1 MKMIE
6 IIIVSLI
13 TLFLIGGA
21 FFTVVAAIGVIRLP
35 DTYTRLHAASK
46 SSTLGVGMTLI
57 GVFIYF
63 GYYHAEFDTQLLL
76 AVLFIFISAP
86 VAAHFIARS
95 AFHSD
100 VEPYRLTIL
109 NELKRDETG
118 SELETEETARLK
130 IERSKDKE
138 LDD

>member
-1 MKMIE
+1 MKMTE

-13 TLFLIGGA
+13 TFFLIAGA
-21 FFTVVAAIGVIRLP
+21 FFTVVAAVGIIRLP

-46 SSTLGVGMTLI
+46 SSTFGVGLTLI

-86 VAAHFIARS
+86 VGAHFIARS

-100 VEPYRLTIL
+100 VEPYKLTIL
-109 NELKRDETG
+109 NELKRAETG
-118 SELETEETARLK
+118 SEVDTEETARLK

>member
-1 MKMIE
+1 MKMTE

-13 TLFLIGGA
+13 ALFLLAGA
-21 FFTVVAAIGVIRLP
+21 FFTLVAAIGVIRLP

-63 GYYHAEFDTQLLL
+63 AYYQAAFDTQLLL

-86 VAAHFIARS
+86 VGAHLIARS

-100 VEPYRLTIL
+100 VEPYQLTIL

-118 SELETEETARLK
+118 SEVETEETTRLK
-130 IERSKDKE
+130 IERSKHKE

>member
-1 MKMIE
+1 MTE

-13 TLFLIGGA
+13 ALFLLAGA
-21 FFTVVAAIGVIRLP
+21 FFTLVAAIGVIRLP

-63 GYYHAEFDTQLLL
+63 AYYQAAFDTQLLL

-86 VAAHFIARS
+86 VGAHLIARS

-100 VEPYRLTIL
+100 VEPYQLTIL

-118 SELETEETARLK
+118 SEVETEETTRLK
-130 IERSKDKE
+130 IERSKNKE

>member
-1 MKMIE
+1 MIE
-6 IIIVSLI
+6 IIIVSI
-13 TLFLIGGA
+13 ATLLLIGGA
-21 FFTVVAAIGVIRLP
+21 FFTAIAAIGVIRLP

-46 SSTLGVGMTLI
+46 SSTLGVGMTLL
-57 GVFIYF
+57 GVFTYF
-63 GYYHAEFDTQLLL
+63 AYFHAEIDSQLLL
-76 AVLFIFISAP
+76 AIIFLFVSSP
-86 VAAHFIARS
+86 VGAHMIARS

-100 VEPYRLTIL
+100 VEPYKLTIL

-118 SELETEETARLK
+118 SEIETEESVILK

>member
-1 MKMIE
+1 MIE

-13 TLFLIGGA
+13 TIFLIGGA
-21 FFTVVAAIGVIRLP
+21 FFTAVAAIGVIRLP
-35 DTYTRLHAASK
+35 DTYTRIHAASK

-63 GYYHAEFDTQLLL
+63 AYYLAEIETQLIL
-76 AVLFIFISAP
+76 AIIFIFISAP
-86 VAAHFIARS
+86 VGAHMIARS

-100 VEPYRLTIL
+100 VEPYKLTIL

-118 SELETEETARLK
+118 SEIETEEHVRLK

>member
-1 MKMIE
+1 MKMTE

-13 TLFLIGGA
+13 ALFLLAGA
-21 FFTVVAAIGVIRLP
+21 FFTLVAAIGVIRLP

-63 GYYHAEFDTQLLL
+63 AYYQAAFDTQLLL
-76 AVLFIFISAP
+76 AILFIFISAP
-86 VAAHFIARS
+86 VGAHLIARS

-100 VEPYRLTIL
+100 VEPYQLTIL

-118 SELETEETARLK
+118 SEVETEETTRLK
-130 IERSKDKE
+130 IERSKHKE

>member
-1 MKMIE
+1 MKMTE

-13 TLFLIGGA
+13 ALFLLAGA
-21 FFTVVAAIGVIRLP
+21 FFTLVAAIGVIRLP

-63 GYYHAEFDTQLLL
+63 AYYQAAFDTQLLL

-86 VAAHFIARS
+86 VGAHLIARS

-100 VEPYRLTIL
+100 VEPYQLTIL

-118 SELETEETARLK
+118 SEVETEETTRLK
-130 IERSKDKE
+130 IERSKNKE

>member
-1 MKMIE
+1 MKMTE

-13 TLFLIGGA
+13 TFFLIGGA
-21 FFTVVAAIGVIRLP
+21 FFTIVSAVGVIRLP

-63 GYYHAEFDTQLLL
+63 AYYLAEVDTQLLL

-86 VAAHFIARS
+86 VGAHLVARS

-100 VEPYRLTIL
+100 VEPYQLTIL

-118 SELETEETARLK
+118 SEVETEETVRLK
-130 IERSKDKE
+130 IERSKNKE
-138 LDD
+138 LND

>member
-1 MKMIE
+1 MTE

-13 TLFLIGGA
+13 ALFLLAGA
-21 FFTVVAAIGVIRLP
+21 FFTLVAAIGVIRLP

-63 GYYHAEFDTQLLL
+63 AYYQAAFDTQLLL

-86 VAAHFIARS
+86 VGAHLIARS

-100 VEPYRLTIL
+100 VEPYQLTIL

-118 SELETEETARLK
+118 SEVETEETTRLK
-130 IERSKDKE
+130 IERSKHKE